1 MTRRAATVARKFKQV
16 DYDAVI
22 HLTIR
27 LGDCVPP
34 GHLAQFVV
42 EVVALLDLTAIYARY
57 GSRGAPPY
65 APEILLAL
73 LFYGYATGVFSS
85 RKLEQATYECL
96 PFRFIAGDLHP
107 DHDTIATFRKTF
119 LPELQE
125 LFTQVLLLAHVAGVL
140 KLGRISLD
148 GTKLHADASKSKA
161 VSDRRLLELEVQLS
175 QEVSE
180 LLALA
185 ERTDRGE
192 PQPEGLVI
200 EDEIH
205 RRQDRLTNLAKA
217 KAVLEARAE
226 ERYRLE
232 QSVFEDKVREREE
245 KARARGG
252 KPRGRASVPPTPGAR
267 DKDQYNFTDPDSRIM
282 KNSTHQGVDQHY
294 NAQVA
299 TDQETLLI
307 VGHAL
312 SNHPN
317 DQGELAPTLAA
328 IPAAVGTLS
337 AAALDNGYFSAA
349 NIAHLQERGIE
360 PYIATGREAHHRSW
374 RDYFAA
380 TPSPPPEDASATV
393 KMAYRLQTEI
403 GKAIYRL
410 RKCTVEPVIG
420 IIKEIL
426 GFRQFSLRGMA
437 AAAGEWG
444 LVCLAFNLKRLHTL
458 TNGHIDGLKISPTGC

>member
-1 MTRRAATVARKFKQV
+1 MAVARRFKRV

-22 HLTIR
+22 HLTVR

-34 GHLAQFVV
+34 GHLARFVV
-42 EVVALLDLTAIYARY
+42 EVVALLDLTMIHARY

-65 APEILLAL
+65 APEILLGL

-85 RKLEQATYECL
+85 RKIERATYECL

-125 LFTQVLLLAHVAGVL
+125 LFTQVLLIAQAAGVL

-148 GTKLHADASKSKA
+148 GTKLHADASKSQA
-161 VSDRRLLELEVQLS
+161 VSYRRLLGLEVQLR

-185 ERTDRGE
+185 ERADRGE
-192 PQPEGLVI
+192 PLPAGLVI

-205 RRQDRLTNLAKA
+205 RRQDRLTNLAEA

-232 QSVFEDKVREREE
+232 QAAFEEKLREREE
-245 KARARGG
+245 KARARDG
-252 KPRGRASVPPTPGAR
+252 KPRGRAPVPPTAGAR

-282 KNSTHQGVDQHY
+282 KNSTNRGVDQHY
-294 NAQVA
+294 NAQIA
-299 TDQETLLI
+299 TDQDTLLI

-317 DQGELAPTLAA
+317 DQGELEPTLEA
-328 IPAAVGTLS
+328 IPAGLDTPS

-349 NIAHLQERGIE
+349 NIERLQVRGID
-360 PYIATGREAHHRSW
+360 PYIATGRDPHHHSW
-374 RDYFAA
+374 REYFAENPA
-380 TPSPPPEDASATV
+380 PPPDDASPTV
-393 KMAYRLQTEI
+393 KMAHQLQTEI

-426 GFRQFSLRGMA
+426 GFRQFSLRGLS

-458 TNGHIDGLKISPTGC
+458 TEGQIGTLTISPTGC